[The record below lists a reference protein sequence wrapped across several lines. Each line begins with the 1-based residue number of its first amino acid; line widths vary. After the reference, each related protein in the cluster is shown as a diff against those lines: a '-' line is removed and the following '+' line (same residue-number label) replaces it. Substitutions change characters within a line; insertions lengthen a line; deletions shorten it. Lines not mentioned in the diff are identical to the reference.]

1 MAIKSWISAAR
12 LRTLPLAASCTL
24 TGSALAWNEGK
35 GDWSI
40 FILAL
45 LTTFLLQ
52 ILSNFAN
59 DYGDYSHGV
68 DNAERVGPKRALQSG
83 QITKQQMTSALVVCS
98 LLALLSGISL
108 LWLSFTNDGLFGQ
121 ALIFLVIGIA
131 AIGAAFKYTVGKN
144 PYGYRGLGDLFVF
157 LFFGIVGVCG
167 TYYLYAQE
175 WNAWTLLPA
184 ITIGLLSTA
193 VLNLN
198 NLRDHINDA
207 ASGKR
212 TMVVML
218 GFNGGKIYQAIIV
231 TLALLSMVVWMF
243 IFNESITQWLPMVV
257 LFIPEVLLVKVFK
270 TTDPALLDTE
280 LKKIALST
288 FLFSIFFF
296 FGSM

>member
-24 TGSALAWNEGK
+24 TGSALAWTEGM
-35 GDWSI
+35 GNWGI
-40 FILAL
+40 FCLAL

-83 QITKQQMTSALVVCS
+83 SITKQQMTSALVVCS
-98 LLALLSGISL
+98 LLTLLSGISL
-108 LWLSFTNDGLFGQ
+108 LWLSFASQGLFNQ
-121 ALIFLVIGIA
+121 ALIFLAIGIA

-167 TYYLYAQE
+167 TYYLYASE
-175 WNAWTLLPA
+175 WNTWTLLPA
-184 ITIGLLSTA
+184 ITVGLLSTA

-218 GFNGGKIYQAIIV
+218 GFAGGKVYQALLV
-231 TLALLSMVVWMF
+231 MFALVSMSVWMF
-243 IFNESITQWLPMVV
+243 KFNNTMVEWLPLVI
-257 LFIPEVLLVKVFK
+257 LFMPVILLTKVFK
-270 TTDPALLDTE
+270 TTNPALLDPE

-288 FLFSIFFF
+288 FFFSILFFVTR
-296 FGSM
+296 